1 MALDP
6 WRAAPGALAGLR
18 LQSFWSVTVNVEAVW
33 FLLIGAL
40 FALMALAK
48 RFIDKLP
55 MTGAMVYLAVGFA
68 IGPAGLGLLTL
79 DVFDDR
85 HALRLITEA
94 ALPVSLF
101 AIGMHL
107 RVACGHPLW
116 RLPLRL
122 AAPAMLLTIGLM
134 TGLGVFGMGLALGPA
149 LLLAAAVAPTDPVL
163 ANELRP
169 LEAGDDDPLRFAL
182 SGEGGANDGAAFPF
196 VVLGIALCNAG
207 PDGLDQPLALAAELV
222 WGVAVAIAIG
232 WLMGTL
238 AERLIAALR
247 IRFGNALGLDEFL
260 ALGLIALCYGATLL
274 AHGYGFLAVFCAGVA
289 LRQQELRATGDAQ
302 SPRAAVED
310 VTPAEQEQ
318 SAQDPAL
325 AHAHLAESMMAISVG
340 LERFVELALMLII
353 GCVVSS
359 SWRELLGA
367 TPLWAIAA
375 LFLFVRPVSV
385 QLALLGSTLDGHQ
398 RWLSSWLGIRGVGTF
413 YYMLL
418 AMEQA
423 PRGVMQ
429 GLAPVMLAA
438 IVGSVL
444 VHGVSASPLLNRYH
458 RGRGGGRGPK
468 PPAA

>member
-1 MALDP
+1 M
-6 WRAAPGALAGLR
+6 
-18 LQSFWSVTVNVEAVW
+18 NIEAVW

-48 RFIDKLP
+48 RFIDALP
-55 MTGAMVYLAVGFA
+55 MTGAMIYLAVGFV

-79 DVFDDR
+79 DVYDDR

-107 RVACGHPLW
+107 RVACGHTLW

-134 TGLGVFGMGLALGPA
+134 TVLGMGGWGLALGPA
-149 LLLAAAVAPTDPVL
+149 VLLAAALAPTDPVL

-207 PDGLDQPLALAAELV
+207 PDGLLHPWTLAAELV

-238 AERLIAALR
+238 SERLIAMLR
-247 IRFGNALGLDEFL
+247 IRFGNALGVDEFL

-289 LRQQELRATGDAQ
+289 LRQQELRATGGSQ

-310 VTPAEQEQ
+310 VTPANQEE
-318 SAQDPAL
+318 SAQDPKL

-353 GCVVSS
+353 GCVVSAC
-359 SWRELLGA
+359 WRDLLGVM
-367 TPLWAIAA
+367 PLVVIAV
-375 LFLFVRPVSV
+375 LFVAVRPVSV
-385 QLALLGSTLDGHQ
+385 MVSLAGSTLDRRQ
-398 RWLSSWLGIRGVGTF
+398 RWLASWLGIRGVGTF
-413 YYMLL
+413 YYLLL

-423 PRGVMQ
+423 PRGVTQ
-429 GLAPVMLAA
+429 GLAPVLLAA

-444 VHGVSASPLLNRYH
+444 VHGVSAQPLLRRYH
-458 RGRGGGRGPK
+458 RARAP
-468 PPAA
+468 

>member
-1 MALDP
+1 M
-6 WRAAPGALAGLR
+6 
-18 LQSFWSVTVNVEAVW
+18 NIEAVW

-55 MTGAMVYLAVGFA
+55 MTGAMVYLAVGVV

-79 DVFDDR
+79 DVYDDR

-134 TGLGVFGMGLALGPA
+134 TALAWLGLGLALGPA
-149 LLLAAAVAPTDPVL
+149 LLLAAALAPTDPVL

-207 PDGLDQPLALAAELV
+207 PGGLAQPWGLGAELV

-238 AERLIAALR
+238 AERLIAMLR

-289 LRQQELRATGDAQ
+289 LRQQELRATGGRRT
-302 SPRAAVED
+302 PRAAVQD
-310 VTPAEQEQ
+310 VTPADQEA
-318 SAQDPAL
+318 SAQDPKL

-359 SWRELLGA
+359 CWRDLLGA
-367 TPLWAIAA
+367 APLVAIAS
-375 LFLFVRPVSV
+375 LFLIVRPASV
-385 QLALLGSTLDGHQ
+385 MLALAGSTLDRRQ
-398 RWLSSWLGIRGVGTF
+398 RWLASWLGIRGVGTF
-413 YYMLL
+413 YYLLL

-423 PRGVMQ
+423 PRAVTQ
-429 GLAPVMLAA
+429 TLAPVLLAA

-444 VHGVSASPLLNRYH
+444 VHGVSASPLLSRYH
-458 RGRGGGRGPK
+458 RGPGGGRGPRGS
-468 PPAA
+468 

>member
-1 MALDP
+1 M
-6 WRAAPGALAGLR
+6 
-18 LQSFWSVTVNVEAVW
+18 NIEAVW

-48 RFIDKLP
+48 RFIDALP
-55 MTGAMVYLAVGFA
+55 MTGAMIYLAVGFV

-79 DVFDDR
+79 DVYDDR

-107 RVACGHPLW
+107 RVACGHTLW

-122 AAPAMLLTIGLM
+122 AAPAMLLTIGMM
-134 TGLGVFGMGLALGPA
+134 TVLGMAGWGLALGPA
-149 LLLAAAVAPTDPVL
+149 VLLAAALAPTDPVL

-207 PDGLDQPLALAAELV
+207 PDGLLHPWALAAELV

-238 AERLIAALR
+238 SERLIAMLR
-247 IRFGNALGLDEFL
+247 IRFGNALGVDEFL

-289 LRQQELRATGDAQ
+289 LRQQELRATGGSQ
-302 SPRAAVED
+302 NPRAAVED
-310 VTPAEQEQ
+310 VTPAKQEE
-318 SAQDPAL
+318 SAQDPKL

-353 GCVVSS
+353 GCVVSAC
-359 SWRELLGA
+359 WRDLLGVM
-367 TPLWAIAA
+367 PLVVIAV
-375 LFLFVRPVSV
+375 LFMAVRPASV
-385 QLALLGSTLDGHQ
+385 LLSLAGSTLDRRQ
-398 RWLSSWLGIRGVGTF
+398 RWLAGWLGIRGVGTF
-413 YYMLL
+413 YYLLL

-423 PRGVMQ
+423 PRGVTQ
-429 GLAPVMLAA
+429 SLAPVLLAA

-444 VHGVSASPLLNRYH
+444 VHGVSAQPLLRRYH
-458 RGRGGGRGPK
+458 GARAP
-468 PPAA
+468 

>member
-1 MALDP
+1 M
-6 WRAAPGALAGLR
+6 
-18 LQSFWSVTVNVEAVW
+18 NIEAVW

-40 FALMALAK
+40 FALMALGK

-55 MTGAMVYLAVGFA
+55 MTGAMVYLAVGVA
-68 IGPAGLGLLTL
+68 IGPAGIGLLTL
-79 DVFDDR
+79 DLFDDR
-85 HALRLITEA
+85 HVLRLITEA

-107 RVACGHPLW
+107 RAACGHALW

-122 AAPAMLLTIGLM
+122 AATAMLLTIGLM
-134 TGLGVFGMGLALGPA
+134 TAAGMGMAGLALGPA
-149 LLLAAAVAPTDPVL
+149 LILAAALAPTDPVL

-207 PDGLDQPLALAAELV
+207 AEGLSEPWALAAELV
-222 WGVAVAIAIG
+222 WGVVAAIAIG

-238 AERLIAALR
+238 SERLIAALR
-247 IRFGNALGLDEFL
+247 IRFGNAMGLDEFL

-289 LRQQELRATGDAQ
+289 LRQQELRATGATRN
-302 SPRAAVED
+302 PRAAVED
-310 VTPAEQEQ
+310 VAPADQEA

-353 GCVVSS
+353 GCVVSTC
-359 SWRELLGA
+359 WRDLLA
-367 TPLWAIAA
+367 PAPLAIVAV
-375 LFLFVRPVSV
+375 LFLVVRPLSV
-385 QLALLGSTLDGHQ
+385 QVSLAGSTLDTQQ
-398 RWLSSWLGIRGVGTF
+398 RWLTSWLGIRGVGTF
-413 YYMLL
+413 YYLLL

-423 PRGVMQ
+423 PREDAQ
-429 GLAPVMLAA
+429 GLAPVLLAA

-444 VHGVSASPLLNRYH
+444 VHGVSASPLIGRYH
-458 RGRGGGRGPK
+458 RSRGGGRE
-468 PPAA
+468 A